1 MSNSK
6 RIFGKDY
13 NDYLLAARRLMQGGV
28 RVNPLDMLSPISK
41 VSCQG
46 LLMLPAQPL
55 VIILYLHNEKILKR
69 FYGNAIIHIVFVGI
83 YCSKKLL
90 TTKRG

>member
-28 RVNPLDMLSPISK
+28 RVNPLDMLSP
-41 VSCQG
+41 
-46 LLMLPAQPL
+46 
-55 VIILYLHNEKILKR
+55 N
-69 FYGNAIIHIVFVGI
+69 
-83 YCSKKLL
+83 
-90 TTKRG
+90 